1 MIETIKLDSSFHIEV
16 DMYGNDSSCEVHFFG
31 PGFYSSDEYVRVD
44 VDKAKEI
51 IVALT
56 KFVEEKERK

>member
-16 DMYGNDSSCEVHFFG
+16 DIYGNDSNCEVHFFG
-31 PGFYSSDEYVRVD
+31 PGFYSCDEYVRVD

-51 IVALT
+51 IAALT